1 MTRSVSQRVAVI
13 GAGAWGTA
21 LARHLADKQISV
33 RLWAHEPEVV
43 QAIEQRRE
51 NVVFLPGVQL
61 PSTLTATD
69 QLSDAVAGAD
79 CVIFAVPSHVARL
92 VLSRI
97 GPLLPQSVPFVSA
110 TKGIEETTLKLMT
123 QVMQEVLPS
132 HMRNSLMVLS
142 GPSFASEV
150 SQGKPTALCLAGQD
164 PGAVKAIQALF
175 MTPTFRVYADD
186 DLIGVQLGGSLKNVM
201 ALAAGVVDGLEL
213 GHNARAA
220 LITRGLAE
228 MIRLGLAMGADPRT
242 FYGLSGVGDL
252 ILTCTGP
259 LSRNHSVGDGWE
271 RANGWTEFLRVCR
284 QWPKASAQPRQRWV
298 WRNDAGWTCRLSRRS
313 TRFSSPTNPA
323 VRQSVTSWSAEPR
336 KKRPC
341 HESRSVAGV
350 ADGGSAGRRG
360 GAGCAAPVAHAAV

>member
-69 QLSDAVAGAD
+69 QLSDAVAGVD

-97 GPLLPQSVPFVSA
+97 GPLLPQSIPFVSA
-110 TKGIEETTLKLMT
+110 TKGIEETTLELMT
-123 QVMQEVLPS
+123 QVMQDVLPG

-164 PGAVKAIQALF
+164 AGAVKTIQTLF

-259 LSRNHSVGDGWE
+259 LSRNHSVGVRLGKGERLDGILASMQAVAE
-271 RANGWTEFLRVCR
+271 GVRTAKAALGLAQRCGVDMPIVQEVNAVLFADKPCR
-284 QWPKASAQPRQRWV
+284 QAVGDLMEREAKEEKA
-298 WRNDAGWTCRLSRRS
+298 LS
-313 TRFSSPTNPA
+313 
-323 VRQSVTSWSAEPR
+323 
-336 KKRPC
+336 
-341 HESRSVAGV
+341 
-350 ADGGSAGRRG
+350 
-360 GAGCAAPVAHAAV
+360 

>member
-1 MTRSVSQRVAVI
+1 MSQRVAVI

-123 QVMQEVLPS
+123 QVMQDALPG
-132 HMRNSLMVLS
+132 HMRKSLMVLS

-259 LSRNHSVGDGWE
+259 LSRNHSVGVRLGKGERLDGILASMQAVAE
-271 RANGWTEFLRVCR
+271 GVRTAKAALGLAQRCGVDMPIVQEVNAVLFADKSCR
-284 QWPKASAQPRQRWV
+284 QAVGDLMERGAKEEKA
-298 WRNDAGWTCRLSRRS
+298 LS
-313 TRFSSPTNPA
+313 
-323 VRQSVTSWSAEPR
+323 
-336 KKRPC
+336 
-341 HESRSVAGV
+341 
-350 ADGGSAGRRG
+350 
-360 GAGCAAPVAHAAV
+360 

>member
-21 LARHLADKQISV
+21 LARHLAEKQMSV

-43 QAIEQRRE
+43 QVVEQRRE
-51 NVVFLPGVQL
+51 NVVFLPGVRL
-61 PSTLTATD
+61 PATLTATTV
-69 QLSDAVAGAD
+69 LSEALTGVD

-97 GPLLPQSVPFVSA
+97 GPLLSQSVPFVSA
-110 TKGIEETTLKLMT
+110 TKGIEETTLELMT
-123 QVMQEVLPS
+123 QVMQDVLPA
-132 HMRNSLMVLS
+132 HMRDSLMVLS

-150 SQGKPTALCLAGQD
+150 SQGKPTALCLAGRD
-164 PGAVKAIQALF
+164 AGAVKTAQALF
-175 MTPTFRVYADD
+175 MTPSFRVYADD
-186 DLIGVQLGGSLKNVM
+186 DLTGVQLGGSLKNVM

-228 MIRLGLAMGADPRT
+228 MIRLGMAMGADPRT

-259 LSRNHSVGDGWE
+259 LSRNHSVGVRLGKGE
-271 RANGWTEFLRVCR
+271 RLEGILASMQAVAEGVRTAKAALGLAQRHGVDMPIVQEVNAVLFADKPCR
-284 QWPKASAQPRQRWV
+284 QAVGDLMEREAKEEKA
-298 WRNDAGWTCRLSRRS
+298 LS
-313 TRFSSPTNPA
+313 
-323 VRQSVTSWSAEPR
+323 
-336 KKRPC
+336 
-341 HESRSVAGV
+341 
-350 ADGGSAGRRG
+350 
-360 GAGCAAPVAHAAV
+360 